1 MNQNVG
7 GIDRII
13 RIVLG
18 IIILS
23 LFFVL
28 EEGVHWWAL
37 LGFIPLATG
46 LAGWCGLYSILGIK
60 TCAVTSK

>member
-13 RIVLG
+13 RIVFGLA
-18 IIILS
+18 ILS

-28 EEGVHWWAL
+28 EGGVRWWAL

-46 LAGWCGLYSILGIK
+46 MTRWCGLYSILGIK
-60 TCAVTSK
+60 TGAASGK